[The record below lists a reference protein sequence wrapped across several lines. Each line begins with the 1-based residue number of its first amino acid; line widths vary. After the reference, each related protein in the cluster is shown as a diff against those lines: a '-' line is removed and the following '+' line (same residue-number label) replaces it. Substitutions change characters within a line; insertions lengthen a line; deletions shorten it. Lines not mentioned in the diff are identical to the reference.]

1 LIVIVEKVLHET
13 DTLPSWNSVL
23 GRQRVKPTGREEL
36 VVFIN
41 AIAGQLNRLVLDV
54 RELGLGATLL
64 RSGALRL

>member
-1 LIVIVEKVLHET
+1 MVVIVEKVLHET
-13 DTLPSWNSVL
+13 DTLPSWDSAL

-41 AIAGQLNRLVLDV
+41 AIASQLNRLVLDV
-54 RELGLGATLL
+54 RELGLSSTLL